1 MVNISTLKT
10 ILFTVG
16 PLLIPKLISWYRT
29 QKVQVKTAPVSRQ
42 PVPKPIYKSFN
53 ILFISA
59 LLALISTLP
68 YFAPENIFTI
78 TQSRLQ
84 TPNDVLFTRLA
95 LARDGGL
102 TDDDNTLR
110 PKIASLDS
118 RLLYFTYGPN
128 VLTHCPFCISDEPM
142 TYFYYALPSIAIPH
156 ILHTFA
162 LGLATSTAVA
172 GNYGNRWRGLAAVLG
187 LGLAASEMWLFGS
200 YDWKANAR
208 KFRAEDCVHW
218 YWRMRI
224 FRGVLVAMADAV
236 FAGLLWLSST
246 NRMFVIPPSAAER
259 TEMAMRTLEQ
269 ARGKLNAVAIMRN
282 VVSRDEG
289 LRRKSEAYWKQ
300 EGQVMGEVMDE
311 REVVE
316 SVRNALDGRLH
327 VVTIEEDA
335 RKYAEGITGWQDHSQ
350 VNGAPI
356 R

>member
-1 MVNISTLKT
+1 M
-10 ILFTVG
+10 
-16 PLLIPKLISWYRT
+16 
-29 QKVQVKTAPVSRQ
+29 
-42 PVPKPIYKSFN
+42 PKPVYKSLN

-95 LARDGGL
+95 LARDGDL
-102 TDDDNTLR
+102 TDDDSTLR

-118 RLLYFTYGPN
+118 RLLYFTYGPD
-128 VLTHCPFCISDEPM
+128 VLTHCPFCVSDEPM
-142 TYFYYALPSIAIPH
+142 TYFYYALPSIVIPH

-162 LGLATSTAVA
+162 LGLATSSAVA
-172 GNYGNRWRGLAAVLG
+172 GNYGNRWRNLAAVVG
-187 LGLAASEMWLFGS
+187 LGLAASELWLFGS

-208 KFRAEDCVHW
+208 KLRAEEYVHW

-224 FRGVLVAMADAV
+224 FRGVEIAIADSI

-246 NRMFVIPPSAAER
+246 NRMFVIPPSPAER
-259 TEMAMRTLEQ
+259 TETAMKMLEQ
-269 ARGKLNAVAIMRN
+269 AKGKLNAVGIMRN

-289 LRRKSEAYWKQ
+289 LRRKSEAYWRN

-316 SVRNALDGRLH
+316 SVRNALNARIQ
-327 VVTIEEDA
+327 VVPIEEGA
-335 RKYAEGITGWQDHSQ
+335 RKYAEGITTWDSQ
-350 VNGAPI
+350 QVKANGAPI